1 MSSTPTSAIV
11 KSTETDLVN
20 IPLVGTLAKSFEVD
34 PQTLI
39 TTMKRTCFRQKKK
52 KDNDPAPPE
61 VTNEQLLML
70 MVVAKQYQLN
80 PFTRELYAFPSDG
93 GITPIVGVDGWAKI
107 INSRPEMDGVEFD
120 YGPTIPAIPHATEPN
135 AFITK
140 PCPEWVEC
148 VIHIKGRTKPVRIRE
163 YLVEC
168 RRDTTPWTG
177 MPFRMLRHKA
187 FMQAGRIAFGLG
199 GIFDEDEADDQVK
212 TIPAVVTDPPE
223 IKTGRLGRGEAS
235 TAEVD
240 KQFGL
245 TPEQMKP
252 TADMRTAKQAEVYLM
267 DENIRVSTV
276 KTEPI
281 TEAKPLELPP
291 DLKEVPKWMAEILD
305 EINAV
310 SSPTK
315 CEVIGKRLMA
325 EFRDENTSEPDKL
338 QCYPHLFTAWA
349 QKQSSLTPDSD
360 RRRVMSIIE
369 NWQKYLGAIYPRVLE
384 AFKK

>member
-1 MSSTPTSAIV
+1 MSSTPTSAIA
-11 KSTETDLVN
+11 KTEIELVN

-39 TTMKRTCFRQKKK
+39 TTMKRTCFRPKKQKEG
-52 KDNDPAPPE
+52 AQLPPE

-107 INSRPEMDGVEFD
+107 INSRPEMDGVEFE
-120 YGPTIPAIPHATEPN
+120 YGPTIEAVPHPTEKGGVISK
-135 AFITK
+135 A
-140 PCPEWVEC
+140 CPEWIEA
-148 VIHIKGRTKPVRIRE
+148 IIYIKGRSKPVRVRE
-163 YLVEC
+163 YIMEC
-168 RRDTTPWTG
+168 RRNSGPWTD

-199 GIFDEDEADDQVK
+199 GIFDEDEAEDQVK
-212 TIPAVVTDPPE
+212 TIPATVTDGPMPE
-223 IKTGRLGRGEAS
+223 IKTGRLERGQAS
-235 TAEVD
+235 TAGTLVGKAAGVQAEYP
-240 KQFGL
+240 KESKPKAELAKEYGIPPEQL
-245 TPEQMKP
+245 TPETQP
-252 TADMRTAKQAEVYLM
+252 EV
-267 DENIRVSTV
+267 
-276 KTEPI
+276 
-281 TEAKPLELPP
+281 KPLELPP

-325 EFRDENTSEPDKL
+325 EFRDEKTSEPDKL
-338 QCYPHLFTAWA
+338 QCFPTLFVAWA
-349 QKQSSLTPDSD
+349 QKQATLTPESD
-360 RRRVMSIIE
+360 RRRVQAIIE
-369 NWQKYLGAIYPRVLE
+369 SWHKFLGAIYHRVLE
-384 AFKK
+384 AFKR